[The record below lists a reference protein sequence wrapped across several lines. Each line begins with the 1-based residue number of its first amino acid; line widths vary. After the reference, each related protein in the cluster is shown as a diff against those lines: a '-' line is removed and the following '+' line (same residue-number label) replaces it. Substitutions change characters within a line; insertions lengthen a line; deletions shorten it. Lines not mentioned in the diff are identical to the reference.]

1 MSLLIIAVCLAA
13 GSLIG
18 FMGGALGIGGGLIA
32 IPALVLLM
40 GMSQQLAQGTALI
53 MVLPAI
59 TVAVRK
65 YNQQARIDRRVA
77 AAGAAGAV
85 VFTWVGARLALG
97 IDSSVLRQSFAVFLF
112 FVALFYVWQTWRAG
126 RLAARRQRPK
136 HVSEQRAEQPSA
148 KHASEQRSEHS
159 SDKHASEQRS
169 EHSSDK
175 HAPPRPVPILTPR
188 RASVLGMLCGTLG
201 GFFGVGGAVLAVPII
216 TTVFRMSQTT
226 AQALALCMVIPGST
240 IALITY
246 AWAGQAN
253 WMVGLPMAIGSL
265 LFVPVGVRLAYKLP
279 ERKLRVCFALLLFAT
294 VALLV
299 FES

>member
-1 MSLLIIAVCLAA
+1 MSLLVIAACLAA

-18 FMGGALGIGGGLIA
+18 FMGGVLGIGGGLIA

-59 TVAVRK
+59 TMAVRK
-65 YNQQARIDRRVA
+65 YNQQTRIDKRVA

-97 IDSSVLRQSFAVFLF
+97 IDSSLLRRSFAVFLF
-112 FVALFYVWQTWRAG
+112 FIALFYVWQTWRAG
-126 RLAARRQRPK
+126 RLAARRAAGQAPTSAQADKRP
-136 HVSEQRAEQPSA
+136 
-148 KHASEQRSEHS
+148 
-159 SDKHASEQRS
+159 
-169 EHSSDK
+169 
-175 HAPPRPVPILTPR
+175 APAFTPR

-216 TTVFRMSQTT
+216 TTLFRLPQTV
-226 AQALALCMVIPGST
+226 AQALALSMVIPGST

-246 AWAGQAN
+246 GWAGQAD
-253 WMVGLPMAIGSL
+253 WMVGVPLAIGSL

-279 ERKLRVCFALLLFAT
+279 ERKLRACFALMLFAT
-294 VALLV
+294 VALLA
-299 FES
+299 FGS